1 MRADA
6 RPLPP
11 RRPGL
16 GLREWNTKGCF
27 AGGESGAF
35 LVREAVL
42 GPRSWRELPRRMR
55 PRLVAAGQHWP
66 GRGMPDARDF
76 RQSTSP
82 LPARDFRQ
90 RRGRFRDAVPPP
102 LSAWW
107 GEGAG
112 RAGSRDPDQAPPPK
126 GLPAPVALDLG
137 LVGGSF
143 AVFADCLII

>member
-1 MRADA
+1 
-6 RPLPP
+6 
-11 RRPGL
+11 
-16 GLREWNTKGCF
+16 
-27 AGGESGAF
+27 
-35 LVREAVL
+35 
-42 GPRSWRELPRRMR
+42 MR
-55 PRLVAAGQHWP
+55 PRLVASRQHWP
-66 GRGMPDARDF
+66 GRGTPD
-76 RQSTSP
+76 
-82 LPARDFRQ
+82 ARDFRQ
-90 RRGRFRDAVPPP
+90 RRGRFRDSVPPP